1 MRNRTLYTWRRL
13 CRGPG
18 SPSLCGPGPGPAG
31 PTAPHPSSSYTTYTV
46 RKEIKCS
53 GDSEILVHEIV
64 RDNTQTQI
72 SLCFS
77 NFRVLSRT
85 IWCSIS
91 ESTLH
96 LISFLTIME
105 QMYNNISNKRKTC
118 TFNSWKSWLW
128 QLERL
133 IEKL

>member
-53 GDSEILVHEIV
+53 GDSEILHEIV
-64 RDNTQTQI
+64 CDNTQTQI
-72 SLCFS
+72 SSCFS
-77 NFRVLSRT
+77 NFRELART
-85 IWCSIS
+85 ISYSIS
-91 ESTLH
+91 VSTLH
-96 LISFLTIME
+96 LIPFSGTDVQQYF
-105 QMYNNISNKRKTC
+105 K
-118 TFNSWKSWLW
+118 
-128 QLERL
+128 
-133 IEKL
+133 